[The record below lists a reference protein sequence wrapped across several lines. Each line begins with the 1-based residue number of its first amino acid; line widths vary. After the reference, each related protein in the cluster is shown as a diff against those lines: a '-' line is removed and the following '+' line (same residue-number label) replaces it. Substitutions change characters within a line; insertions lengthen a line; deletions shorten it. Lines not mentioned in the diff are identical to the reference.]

1 MILIH
6 STHEAGFKVGGIG
19 AVLDGLLSAPA
30 YLAAVERTL
39 LAGPMNANDP
49 TEMERLFAPR
59 NQLEARY
66 CPARGIVD
74 CPAELAGALSA
85 VEQRWSAR
93 LLYGTRAFGP
103 ARHEVILVDAGD
115 LPRER
120 LRAFKYHAWQR
131 LGLDSRRYEHEY
143 EYDLYMAMAQPAFEA
158 VQAVRDWRLEIGDWR
173 LETLNLQSP
182 ISNPQSPIPNP
193 ESPILVCHEFM
204 GLPLWMAAEIIQP
217 GAWRSAYV
225 AHEVPTVRALVEND
239 RGHDTRFYNAMR
251 LAQADGLGID
261 DVFGDQSGFYKHAL
275 VKAAS
280 RCDRILA
287 VGDLVADEL
296 RFLGPEFHN
305 RPIEVVYNAIHPQPH
320 ALADTESS
328 KRKLQAYAR
337 ELTGLAPTFVF
348 SHVSRAV
355 ISKGLWRDVRVMEAL
370 DPLLAARGESAVLF
384 MLATII
390 PQGRSA
396 AEAQRMAR
404 EYGWPAAHREGWP
417 DLHTLESPLWH
428 AAAAFNAAA
437 RASRIVFINQFGFS
451 RDRIGDSMPAD
462 LGFQDLRRGADL
474 EFGQSVYEPFG
485 IAQIEPLPSGAL
497 CVLSDV
503 CGCIGFAR
511 AQLGSGSPYA
521 GLDLES
527 GAFDDD
533 RRPFLNL
540 VVADYTSLP
549 AGQLAGWRDALNIGQ
564 AERDAVERTASQE
577 AARRIIQRLPRS
589 EPQKQLLLDDG
600 AWMAERLSWDAVARD
615 RLLPAL
621 RAL

>member
-39 LAGPMNANDP
+39 LVGPMNTHDAI
-49 TEMERLFAPR
+49 EMERLFAPR
-59 NQLEARY
+59 NRLAVRY

-74 CPAELAGALSA
+74 CPPELAGALSA
-85 VEQRWSAR
+85 IEQRWSAR
-93 LLYGTRAFGP
+93 LLYGARAFGP
-103 ARHEVILVDAGD
+103 AQHEVILVDAAD
-115 LPRER
+115 LPRDR
-120 LRAFKYHAWQR
+120 LRAFKYHTWR
-131 LGLDSRRYEHEY
+131 RFGLDSQRYEGEY

-158 VQAVRDWRLEIGDWR
+158 MQATI
-173 LETLNLQSP
+173 P
-182 ISNPQSPIPNP
+182 NPQSPIL
-193 ESPILVCHEFM
+193 ICHEFM
-204 GLPLWMAAEIIQP
+204 GLPLWLAAEAAQP

-225 AHEVPTVRALVEND
+225 AHEVPTARALVEDD

-251 LAQADGLGID
+251 LAQASGLCVD

-275 VKAAS
+275 VKIAS

-287 VGDLVADEL
+287 VGDFVADEL
-296 RFLGPEFHN
+296 RFLGPEFQG
-305 RPIEVVYNAIHPQPH
+305 RPIEVVYNAIHPH
-320 ALADTESS
+320 RHTLADTQAS
-328 KRKLQAYAR
+328 KRKLQACAR
-337 ELTGLAPTFVF
+337 ALTDVAPTFVF
-348 SHVSRAV
+348 SHVARAV

-384 MLATII
+384 LLASII
-390 PQGRSA
+390 PQGRST
-396 AEAQRMAR
+396 AEVQRMAR

-428 AAAAFNAAA
+428 AAAAFNAVA

-451 RDRIGDSMPAD
+451 RDRIGDRIPAD
-462 LGFQDLRRGADL
+462 LSFEDLRRGTDL

-497 CVLSDV
+497 CVMSDV

-511 AQLGSGSPYA
+511 AQLDAASPYA
-521 GLDLES
+521 GLDLDAGS
-527 GAFDDD
+527 FDDD

-549 AGQLAGWRDALNIGQ
+549 SSRAASWREALNLGQ
-564 AERDAVERTASQE
+564 AERDAVERIASHD
-577 AARRIIQRLPRS
+577 AARRIIQRLPRADQ
-589 EPQKQLLLDDG
+589 QKQMLLDDG
-600 AWMAERLSWDAVARD
+600 QWMAERLSWDAVARD

-621 RAL
+621 RAA